1 MSDFYSLKA
10 KAANGE
16 TFDFAQ
22 LKGQTVLV
30 VNVASKCGFTPQY
43 DGLEDLYKKYG
54 NRGFTILGFPSNE
67 FGAQEPGNDGEIQNF
82 CKLEYGVTFPVLA
95 KTKVNGGDADPVY
108 KWLKSEAPGILGTE
122 AIKWNFTKFLVD
134 KSGKVVDRYAPQTKP
149 EELSSK
155 IEAIL

>member
-134 KSGKVVDRYAPQTKP
+134 KNGKVVDRYAPQTKP